1 MDKNFFIK
9 PTHIKQKQY
18 EVLRA
23 SFVDNLSDQ
32 QSAEKFGYA
41 YYTFKSLKRD
51 CKNASAEDFFKPVIK
66 GRQQGREEKTM
77 PAKDI
82 VIALRKRNYSNREI
96 REYLLTRNKIDI
108 SETIINDILTKEGFT
123 KLFRRTFRER
133 LEALQEEKDYPDKSD
148 IQEFGTVPQVS
159 TSFGGI
165 FLFIPLLL
173 DLNVQRLFDL
183 KFYESKGIPRLNYL
197 LSYLA
202 VKLLG
207 VERLSHVQDYSFDY
221 GLGVFAGL
229 NVLPKSSALSSYSYR
244 HSTSLITTLL
254 KGFCKI
260 LHQNHY
266 ITGKNINLDFHSIP
280 YYGEREEIENNW
292 IPTRGKRMS
301 SILSFFAQ
309 DLDTTFLCYSN
320 GDIAHN
326 EQNDEILKFVE
337 FYKQTTGLLPQRL
350 IFDSKLT
357 TYNNLNKL
365 NEQGISFITLGRRG
379 KKIVKDMESIKDWK
393 KVTLDN
399 TERKYRE
406 LEYAEQKVK
415 IRDYRTEIRELY
427 VRGNGRELPMRLF
440 TNDFTD
446 TSKNIITC
454 YTKRWRIENNI
465 QENIDF
471 FNLNALQSSVIV
483 QVNFDIAMTLIANTL
498 YKLLAQNT
506 KWFNDAKPKTIS
518 RNFVNIQTT
527 VVIDENE
534 IKVCFDKSSYIPV
547 LKDWIETLPTYQV
560 PWWNDKKLKFVF
572 K

>member
-1 MDKNFFIK
+1 MDKYFFVN
-9 PTHIKQKQY
+9 PTSIRHKQY
-18 EVLRA
+18 EALRA
-23 SFVDNLSDQ
+23 SYVDNLSDQ
-32 QSAEKFGYA
+32 QAAEKFGYA

-66 GRQQGREEKTM
+66 GRQQGREEKTIQ
-77 PAKDI
+77 AKDTI
-82 VIALRKRNYSNREI
+82 IALRKRNYSNSDI
-96 REYLLTRNKIDI
+96 GEYLRTRDKIDI
-108 SETIINDILTKEGFT
+108 SETIINDILTEEGFT

-133 LEALQEEKDYPDKSD
+133 MEALQEEKEYPEKSD
-148 IQEFGTVPQVS
+148 IREFGTVSQVS

-165 FLFIPLLL
+165 FLFLPLLL
-173 DLNVQRLFDL
+173 DLNLQRLFDL
-183 KFYESKGIPRLNYL
+183 KFYGSKPIPRLNYL

-207 VERLSHVQDYSFDY
+207 VERLSHAGNYGFDY

-229 NVLPKSSALSSYSYR
+229 NVLPKSSTLSSYSYR
-244 HSTSLITTLL
+244 HSASLITTLL

-320 GDIAHN
+320 GDITHN
-326 EQNDEILKFVE
+326 EQNDEILKFVD
-337 FYKQTTGLLPQRL
+337 FYKQTTGVPPQRL

-357 TYNNLNKL
+357 TYSNLNKL

-379 KKIVKDMESIKDWK
+379 KKIVKEMESIQDWK
-393 KVTLDN
+393 KITLDN

-415 IRDYRTEIRELY
+415 IRDYKTDLREFY

-446 TSKNIITC
+446 TPKNIITC

-471 FNLNALQSSVIV
+471 FNLNALQSPVIV

-498 YKLLAQNT
+498 YKLLAQKT

-518 RNFVNIQTT
+518 RNFVNIQTSLE
-527 VVIDENE
+527 IGDDE
-534 IKVCFDKSSYIPV
+534 IRICFDKSSYVPV
-547 LKDWIETLPTYQV
+547 LKDWIESLPEYQV
-560 PWWNDKKLKFVF
+560 PWWKDKKLKFVF